1 MNVSGG
7 RSRLAPRLA
16 SGALPVTSPAG
27 NGEGTAP
34 LHQSAGRKHSSGDH
48 RASWVWSH
56 LEMGG
61 GAGRH
66 INNGYPAQS
75 HLPAARQACSDCASL
90 RKPARHKQTINWTL
104 VRQSGLQEVQIKLL
118 RSSLCTSEFQ
128 T

>member
-7 RSRLAPRLA
+7 GSRLAPSLA
-16 SGALPVTSPAG
+16 SGALQVTSPAG

-66 INNGYPAQS
+66 INNGYGTVTPSGGSAGLQ
-75 HLPAARQACSDCASL
+75 LLCQLTKTCAS
-90 RKPARHKQTINWTL
+90 
-104 VRQSGLQEVQIKLL
+104 
-118 RSSLCTSEFQ
+118 
-128 T
+128 

>member
-7 RSRLAPRLA
+7 GSRLAPSLA
-16 SGALPVTSPAG
+16 SGALQVTSPAG

-66 INNGYPAQS
+66 INNGYGSHTFRRLGRPAVTV
-75 HLPAARQACSDCASL
+75 PAYENL
-90 RKPARHKQTINWTL
+90 RVIN
-104 VRQSGLQEVQIKLL
+104 RP
-118 RSSLCTSEFQ
+118 
-128 T
+128 